1 MLENK
6 WKKHI
11 CMSHSVNI
19 LISQLI
25 ISYSFWR
32 SYLTHKVWSPFPYR
46 DREIDMETDVLR
58 KVRFAARYR
67 YISIMLLKTGK
78 NGKMTLPY
86 KN

>member
-1 MLENK
+1 
-6 WKKHI
+6 
-11 CMSHSVNI
+11 MSHSVNI
-19 LISQLI
+19 LISRLI

-32 SYLTHKVWSPFPYR
+32 SYLTHRVWSPFPYR